1 MIMQALYIIKLDVY
15 FINMK
20 S

>member
-1 MIMQALYIIKLDVY
+1 MQALYIIELDVY

>member
-1 MIMQALYIIKLDVY
+1 MQALYIIKLDVY